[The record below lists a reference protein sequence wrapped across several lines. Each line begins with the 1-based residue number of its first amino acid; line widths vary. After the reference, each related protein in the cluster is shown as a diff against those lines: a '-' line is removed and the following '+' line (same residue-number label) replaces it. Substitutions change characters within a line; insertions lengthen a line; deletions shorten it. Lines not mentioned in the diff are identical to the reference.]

1 MRRSPGSS
9 HLPDSR
15 KAVAFI
21 VRLGFAAEAA
31 DHHPDLLVNY
41 KRVTVTYSTHS
52 EGGLTDKD
60 FAGRARAPRRLRRVR
75 LQWGSAKLRVLG
87 SCKEH
92 LQRAGSRS
100 SDGAVGAAAAVVGCA
115 APVCVSGRIEA
126 DAAGGF
132 TERRYTPV
140 DLLELIVLA
149 DLRRQGLSV
158 GRIRLL
164 LETLRDK
171 FGIRLFE
178 AIGGA
183 GRITLLTDGQEI
195 YARTAEGEFINVLR
209 APDQPMLVVGDLPVL
224 KELTAKTRATKKKE
238 RRDGK
243 LNR

>member
-1 MRRSPGSS
+1 VQLKNTYSAREVAALTGLSARQLQWWDARRLFAS
-9 HLPDSR
+9 
-15 KAVAFI
+15 AVAS
-21 VRLGFAAEAA
+21 
-31 DHHPDLLVNY
+31 
-41 KRVTVTYSTHS
+41 KRT
-52 EGGLTDKD
+52 
-60 FAGRARAPRRLRRVR
+60 
-75 LQWGSAKLRVLG
+75 
-87 SCKEH
+87 
-92 LQRAGSRS
+92 
-100 SDGAVGAAAAVVGCA
+100 
-115 APVCVSGRIEA
+115 
-126 DAAGGF
+126 AAGGF

-183 GRITLLTDGQEI
+183 GTITLLTDGQEI

-224 KELTAKTRATKKKE
+224 KELTAKTRATKKKGKAG
-238 RRDGK
+238 RKTQPLKGK
-243 LNR
+243 LSKPGT